1 MDYYLFAKI
10 CAILVGFGKK
20 LLIVDKADFEVHG
33 AYSALICCIF
43 FKNYVV

>member
-20 LLIVDKADFEVHG
+20 LRIVDKADFEVNG
-33 AYSALICCIF
+33 AYSALIFYIF
-43 FKNYVV
+43 F